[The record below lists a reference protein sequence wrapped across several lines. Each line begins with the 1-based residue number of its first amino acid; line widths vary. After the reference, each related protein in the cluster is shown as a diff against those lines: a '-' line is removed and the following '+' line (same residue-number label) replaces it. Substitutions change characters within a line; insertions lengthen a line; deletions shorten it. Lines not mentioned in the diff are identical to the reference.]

1 MAEVFKKKCRFCV
14 DMIDYID
21 YKDVELIKKFISPY
35 ARITSRKRMGTCAH
49 HQRQLSHAI
58 KRLRF
63 LALIPYVR

>member
-1 MAEVFKKKCRFCV
+1 MSEVFKKKCRFCIN
-14 DMIDYID
+14 MIDYID

-35 ARITSRKRMGTCAH
+35 ARITSRKRMGTCAS
-49 HQRQLSHAI
+49 HQRQLSQAI